1 MAIKLKNKK
10 LGKQSEPIFLCK
22 GKYEYININSI
33 TRIKEYLETC
43 ELIMTNNDKLR
54 IAKTGFNKYLKP
66 YINSKTIFID

>member
-33 TRIKEYLETC
+33 IRIKEYLETC